1 MESAHSAYSGL
12 EPANS
17 VFLCTLSSCTGSG
30 FLIADVQFLT
40 EWSHSAYSA
49 MEPTDSVFL
58 CMLGSCTGPGFLVSA
73 VQFLIER
80 AHSADSAMELVDSV
94 AVCTLSSCTGSG
106 FLPLC
111 GVALRKETG
120 AIAHGLLMAC
130 FMGLHAGPVC
140 VGTHLICC

>member
-1 MESAHSAYSGL
+1 MESAHSAYSGV

-130 FMGLHAGPVC
+130 FMGLRAGPVC

>member
-1 MESAHSAYSGL
+1 MESAHSAYSGV

>member
-1 MESAHSAYSGL
+1 MESAHSAYSAV

-30 FLIADVQFLT
+30 YLMSDVLFLT

-49 MEPTDSVFL
+49 MEPADSVFL
-58 CMLGSCTGPGFLVSA
+58 CVLGSCTGSGFLVSA

-80 AHSADSAMELVDSV
+80 AHSADSAMESV
-94 AVCTLSSCTGSG
+94 SRSWSARS
-106 FLPLC
+106 
-111 GVALRKETG
+111 ALAQDPNFFFFAELRCVRRREQLQ
-120 AIAHGLLMAC
+120 HGLLMAC